1 MKPKK
6 LTNVEIAKILGI
18 STTAVSFALN
28 NKPGVSEELRQKVL
42 DLLKSEAQND
52 FNSRWENTS
61 SVKYGTILVS
71 VHKDFNTYIDDD
83 NFFYNVLSTIQ
94 REAMQQS
101 LKLQTT
107 FFIPEKQNF
116 LEYIDYLRTL
126 KVDGIIVMS
135 SELDRK
141 FLAAYAN
148 LRLPLVI
155 LGNSFES
162 EEDKVDFVEI
172 DDSKTILK
180 AIEYAC
186 QNGHRNIGFIKGEPF
201 NWGFRKLFDSYTRA
215 LNFYELPPSKA
226 ISLPCDIEGAYKK
239 MKELLNDTNDTN
251 DTKSQMPT
259 LFITPSDMIAIGAME
274 AFKELGYKVPNDVS
288 FISYGDTKLASI
300 VKPELTTLHTNNIEL
315 GIEAVNILITRIH
328 RPDMPSKTLQISS
341 RLIKRNSVQ
350 NIKIDEK

>member
-1 MKPKK
+1 MKQKK
-6 LTNVEIAKILGI
+6 LTNTQIAKILDI
-18 STTAVSFALN
+18 STAAVSFALN
-28 NKPGVSEELRQKVL
+28 NKPGVSEEVRQRVL
-42 DLLKSEAQND
+42 DLVKSEAQND
-52 FNSRWENTS
+52 FNYRWENTS
-61 SVKYGTILVS
+61 SVKYGTILAS
-71 VHKDFNTYIDDD
+71 VHKDFNAYIGDD
-83 NFFYNVLSTIQ
+83 NFLYNVLSTIQ

-162 EEDKVDFVEI
+162 EEDKVDFIEI

-180 AIEYAC
+180 TIEYAR
-186 QNGHRNIGFIKGEPF
+186 QNGHQNIGFIKGEPF

-215 LNFYELPPSKA
+215 LNFYELLPSKA

-239 MKELLNDTNDTN
+239 MKELLNDTNN
-251 DTKSQMPT
+251 TKSQMPT

-274 AFKELGYKVPNDVS
+274 AFKELGYKIPDDIS
-288 FISYGDTKLASI
+288 FIGYGDTKLASI
-300 VKPELTTLHTNNIEL
+300 VKPTLTTFHTNSIEL

-328 RPDMPSKTLQISS
+328 RPDMPAKTLQISP
-341 RLIKRNSVQ
+341 RFIKRDSVQ
-350 NIKIDEK
+350 NLKIDKI